1 MALFMASMRQQESH
15 ETEQHGVDAGTPESP
30 ASNDISSGEAA
41 ESKNAEEL
49 EDPETDENGDGS
61 VGALDDLIKL
71 DSDESGSSDGESDRL
86 SGKSDDLGWSDG
98 DTDDGVADL
107 VTDAWN

>member
-1 MALFMASMRQQESH
+1 MALFAASMRQKESH
-15 ETEQHGVDAGTPESP
+15 GAEQNDVKAGTPKSP
-30 ASNDISSGEAA
+30 ASKDVSAGEAA
-41 ESKNAEEL
+41 ESKNAEL
-49 EDPETDENGDGS
+49 EDPESDDNGDGS

-71 DSDESGSSDGESDRL
+71 DSSESGSSDGEPDGVSE
-86 SGKSDDLGWSDG
+86 KSVDSNWSDG